1 MNDITTAPAANETL
15 IGDLSSY
22 FRWNEER
29 KQYQINL
36 KIDPRVEHE
45 DWADVPSTVRD
56 IFCDPTPSTTLN
68 LGNLVYRLANAE
80 MRNGRQMARVDEL
93 LRQAHEITRIV
104 GQRLL
109 DEAERRNW
117 CAEFDDIINEVND
130 ELPGGFQLPTRKRMF
145 RVEVEVTGT
154 HTTTYTVEVEASSS
168 DEAYELVDESPSD
181 YFDPDEVMTDAVRYD
196 SWDDIQTETGS
207 VSE

>member
-1 MNDITTAPAANETL
+1 
-15 IGDLSSY
+15 
-22 FRWNEER
+22 
-29 KQYQINL
+29 
-36 KIDPRVEHE
+36 
-45 DWADVPSTVRD
+45 
-56 IFCDPTPSTTLN
+56 
-68 LGNLVYRLANAE
+68 
-80 MRNGRQMARVDEL
+80 MARVDEA

-109 DEAERRNW
+109 DEAELRNW
-117 CAEFDDIINEVND
+117 CEEFDTIIDEVN
-130 ELPGGFQLPTRKRMF
+130 EQLPENFQLPTRKRMF

-181 YFDPDEVMTDAVRYD
+181 YFDPDEVLTDAVRYD